1 MVEELKKLQNNIKKK
16 KDELDLLITKN
27 ANENDIFLKSVEIDN
42 AIAIYLKATKQ
53 YEDENKRFLG
63 KYKNLLEKNY
73 KDEIISMIRKDILEK
88 THRLSEEELNHFC
101 DNVYVL
107 CSLKAYNI
115 EEQEILKQVMYRNN
129 LFLYEMQQKNV
140 DICNNTTFTLDL
152 RFYTKLKNKYVK
164 IIKERI

>member
-1 MVEELKKLQNNIKKK
+1 M
-16 KDELDLLITKN
+16 
-27 ANENDIFLKSVEIDN
+27 
-42 AIAIYLKATKQ
+42 
-53 YEDENKRFLG
+53 
-63 KYKNLLEKNY
+63 EKNY

-152 RFYTKLKNKYVK
+152 RFYTKLKNKYFS
-164 IIKERI
+164 IIKKNNY